1 MKYRDP
7 KKDGDSFGMIEHR
20 QSVLKTVEG
29 VNKLDEVI
37 DWELFR
43 EELESVLGYAH
54 RDPTRGGRPPFDAV
68 PMPMLKVL
76 VLQRTLR
83 SRIRVRCEHVFGRT
97 TQMAMDRL
105 RTIGLPRAGQHN
117 GLCNLVYNMDRYAFL
132 CR

>member
-54 RDPTRGGRPPFDAV
+54 RDAGRPAALRCGADAEGAG
-68 PMPMLKVL
+68 PSENTEEPDTGAL
-76 VLQRTLR
+76 RTGLR
-83 SRIRVRCEHVFGRT
+83 ADDPNGHGPIANHRPATGRT
-97 TQMAMDRL
+97 TQRAVQP
-105 RTIGLPRAGQHN
+105 GL
-117 GLCNLVYNMDRYAFL
+117 
-132 CR
+132 